1 MNQPEPF
8 YITTPI
14 YYVNAKPHLGHAYTT
29 IAADVA
35 TRFHKMAGAPS
46 FFLTGTDEHG
56 DKIAEAAETNGCSP
70 KEYADEISAL
80 FKNLWPKLAIENDHF
95 IRTTDESHKK
105 VVADILQ
112 KIYDN
117 GDIYHAEYEG
127 LYCVGCERF
136 YLERELVDGK
146 CPDHKKEP
154 KRIKESNYFF
164 RMSKYQ
170 QWLIDHIE
178 ANPDFIRPKQY
189 RNEVLSFLKEPL
201 EDLCI
206 SRPKSRL
213 TWGITLPFDEAYVT
227 YVWFDALLNY
237 VSALGYPESDAFNTF
252 WPKAQHIVAKDIL
265 KTHAIYWPTMLK
277 AAGIPIYNTL
287 NVHGFWNMG
296 EAKMSKSLGNV
307 ASPEGLSQKYGV
319 DAYRFF
325 LMRDMSFGHDSNF
338 SEEAIVKRINY
349 DLANDLGNLFSR
361 VVAMSFKYFDGT
373 VPKPDSSLM
382 EELSLAGEAEKA
394 LESVRMEMP
403 LFAFDRAL
411 KAIWAFVSRMN
422 KYVDEMAPWD
432 LAKDEAQKPRL
443 ETVMYN
449 LLEGLRMVAGLIHPV
464 MPETS
469 AKMLSHL
476 GAGDTPMLLTSFE
489 TWGEL
494 PPGGSITKTKALF
507 PRIDMKAF
515 EETKKEKSTPVKKE
529 LATPIKEEISF
540 DDFMNV
546 DLRVGT
552 VLDAE
557 AVPKANKLLKL
568 SVDLGEGVPRTIV
581 AGIAKSYTPEEVKGT
596 QVVVVANLAPAKIM
610 GVESQGMLLAA
621 TKRKHLSLATF
632 QLEGLKP
639 GTPVK

>member
-1 MNQPEPF
+1 MTQPDPF

-29 IAADVA
+29 IAADVV
-35 TRFHKMAGAPS
+35 TRFHKMQGAPS

-56 DKIAEAAETNGCSP
+56 DKIAEAAEANNCSP
-70 KEYADEISAL
+70 KEYADQISAL
-80 FKNLWPKLAIENDHF
+80 FKDLWPKLSVENDHF
-95 IRTTDESHKK
+95 IRTTDENHKK

-112 KIYDN
+112 KIYDS

-146 CPDHKKEP
+146 CPDHQKEP

-164 RMSKYQ
+164 RMGKYQ

-178 ANPDFIRPKQY
+178 ANPDFIRPKHY

-213 TWGITLPFDEAYVT
+213 TWGIDLPFDENYVT
-227 YVWFDALLNY
+227 YVWFDALINY
-237 VSALGYPESDAFNTF
+237 VSALGYPDSDNFKTF
-252 WPKAQHIVAKDIL
+252 WPKVQHIVAKDIL

-338 SEEAIVKRINY
+338 SEEAIIKRINY

-361 VVAMSFKYFDGT
+361 VVAMSFKYFGGT
-373 VPKPDSSLM
+373 VPRPDEVLM
-382 EELSLAGEAEKA
+382 DELTLAPEATA
-394 LESVRMEMP
+394 TLENFRAEMP

-411 KAIWAFVSRMN
+411 KSVWAFVSRMN
-422 KYVDEMAPWD
+422 KYVDETAPWD
-432 LAKDEAQKPRL
+432 LAKDEDQAPRL
-443 ETVMYN
+443 RTVMYN
-449 LLEGLRMVAGLIHPV
+449 LLEGLRVVSGLIYPV
-464 MPETS
+464 MPGT
-469 AKMLSHL
+469 AKTMLAHL
-476 GAGDTPMLLTSFE
+476 GAGDTPMRLDSFE
-489 TWGEL
+489 TWGGLE
-494 PPGGSITKTKALF
+494 PGTAITKAKALF
-507 PRIDMKAF
+507 PRIDLKAF
-515 EETKKEKSTPVKKE
+515 EKENKAKEAPAKKA
-529 LATPIKEEISF
+529 LATSLKPEISF

-552 VLDAE
+552 VIDAE

-581 AGIAKSYTPEEVKGT
+581 SGIAKSYTPEEVKGM
-596 QVVVVANLAPAKIM
+596 QVVVVANLAPATIM
-610 GVESQGMLLAA
+610 GVKSEGMLLAA
-621 TKRKHLSLATF
+621 TKRKNFDLATF